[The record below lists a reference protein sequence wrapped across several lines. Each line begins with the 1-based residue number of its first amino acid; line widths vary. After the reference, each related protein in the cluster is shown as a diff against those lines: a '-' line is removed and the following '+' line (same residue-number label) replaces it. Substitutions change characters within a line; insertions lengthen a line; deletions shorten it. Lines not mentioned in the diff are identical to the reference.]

1 MIRNKGF
8 PLVLWLSFLETA
20 MNDVNFDIRVLVL
33 IAGEDIKA
41 QGVDLKVIKESLTRL
56 VEIGRAAEKELKRI
70 NA

>member
-1 MIRNKGF
+1 
-8 PLVLWLSFLETA
+8 

-33 IAGEDIKA
+33 IAGEDINA